1 MNKEVINSKNAPAA
15 VGPYVQAIK
24 AGDILSASGQLGID
38 PATGKLPETVEEQ
51 AKQSLKNVEAI
62 LKEAGYKKE
71 DVIKTTVYLSDI
83 TDFAKVN
90 ELYADFFG
98 DWKPARSCVEVGNLP
113 LGGKVEV
120 EILAIK

>member
-1 MNKEVINSKNAPAA
+1 MNKEVINSQNAPAA

-38 PATGKLPETVEEQ
+38 PTTGKLPETVEEQ

-62 LKEAGYKKE
+62 LKEAGYEKE
-71 DVIKTTVYLSDI
+71 DVIKTTVYLDDI
-83 TDFAKVN
+83 NDFAKVN
-90 ELYADFFG
+90 ELYAEFFG
-98 DWKPARSCVEVGNLP
+98 DWKPARSCVEVRNLP